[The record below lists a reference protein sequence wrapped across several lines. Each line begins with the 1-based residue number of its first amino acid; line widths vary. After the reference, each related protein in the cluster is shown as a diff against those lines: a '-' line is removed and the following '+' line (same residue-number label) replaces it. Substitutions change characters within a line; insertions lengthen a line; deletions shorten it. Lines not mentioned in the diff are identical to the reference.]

1 MANPPHPSGKRIKT
15 QYVGVYFRYGKGRMC
30 PDGKPDKC
38 FDITYKDVNGKFIF
52 EKVGWRSEGYT
63 IQDALELRGIRIR
76 ERRHPELYRNSNLK
90 EPLPV
95 GITVNDAWE
104 AFKQYWLPNLK
115 EQYTIEYAYES
126 YIKPS
131 FGTTHILSITNI
143 DIENFRQFLLKTLK
157 KDGKQL
163 TSLTVLKILGVFKRI
178 VNKSFELKILDGKNP
193 FSGISFQ
200 IKSASR
206 EKYLTQKEADLIFD
220 GLQFISC
227 DLYYISRIS
236 LYTGMRLNEILDL
249 HSYDVNIDQG
259 IIYIKDGK
267 TGSRIAYIPEAFK
280 SEFEKILPKEKSEL
294 LFKQKNGEK
303 LKRVCVSNQFA
314 RFIENTGLNSGKTF
328 EQKIVFHTF
337 RHTFCSWLAIAGVPL
352 YTIAKLAGHK
362 TITMT
367 QRYAKLSPDV
377 QKEALNRLVVI

>member
-1 MANPPHPSGKRIKT
+1 
-15 QYVGVYFRYGKGRMC
+15 MC
-30 PDGKPDKC
+30 L
-38 FDITYKDVNGKFIF
+38 F
-52 EKVGWRSEGYT
+52 
-63 IQDALELRGIRIR
+63 
-76 ERRHPELYRNSNLK
+76 
-90 EPLPV
+90 
-95 GITVNDAWE
+95 
-104 AFKQYWLPNLK
+104 
-115 EQYTIEYAYES
+115 S
-126 YIKPS
+126 YP
-131 FGTTHILSITNI
+131 
-143 DIENFRQFLLKTLK
+143 
-157 KDGKQL
+157 
-163 TSLTVLKILGVFKRI
+163 
-178 VNKSFELKILDGKNP
+178 
-193 FSGISFQ
+193 
-200 IKSASR
+200 
-206 EKYLTQKEADLIFD
+206 
-220 GLQFISC
+220 
-227 DLYYISRIS
+227 
-236 LYTGMRLNEILDL
+236 ILDL